1 MAYQPH
7 LQSAQWARLTAICK
21 ENGRNWPFFE
31 VLAGGNLD
39 FHPYILGMSKTAKS
53 QTPEQI
59 ARAEKQ
65 RVARIEGDKALA
77 DFEREAIAVRKN
89 MERLRALRLAK
100 EAEEA
105 ENAPPVVKKT
115 KAAKAVKDTRTKA
128 QKLSDFLATQREAGR
143 GT

>member
-1 MAYQPH
+1 
-7 LQSAQWARLTAICK
+7 
-21 ENGRNWPFFE
+21 
-31 VLAGGNLD
+31 
-39 FHPYILGMSKTAKS
+39 MSKTAKP

-65 RVARIEGDKALA
+65 RIARIEGDKALA
-77 DFEREAIAVRKN
+77 DFERNAIAVRKN

-115 KAAKAVKDTRTKA
+115 KATKAVKDTRTKA
-128 QKLSDFLATQREAGR
+128 QKLSEFLVTQREAGR

>member
-1 MAYQPH
+1 
-7 LQSAQWARLTAICK
+7 
-21 ENGRNWPFFE
+21 
-31 VLAGGNLD
+31 
-39 FHPYILGMSKTAKS
+39 MSKTAKS